1 MRCVARSEPPL
12 FTHLMLGESNV
23 VISHRRRIGSHDRG
37 NRLRR
42 FLVVFDVTFTDATT
56 ARTGA
61 GRDVVCRNPSGR
73 RLTWDQQLRA

>member
-1 MRCVARSEPPL
+1 MRCVARSETPL
-12 FTHLMLGESNV
+12 FIHLMLGESNV
-23 VISHRRRIGSHDRG
+23 VISHRRRIGCHDGG

-42 FLVVFDVTFTDATT
+42 FLVVFDVTFTGAST

-73 RLTWDQQLRA
+73 RLTWDRQLRA